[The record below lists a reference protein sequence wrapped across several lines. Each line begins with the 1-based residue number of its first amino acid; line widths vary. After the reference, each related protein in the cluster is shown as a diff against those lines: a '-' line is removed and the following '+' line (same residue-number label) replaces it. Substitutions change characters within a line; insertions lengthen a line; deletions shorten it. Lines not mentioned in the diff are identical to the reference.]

1 MGKTVVL
8 DYGFYDIQGL
18 MDIKNNG
25 IYRYSIIKK
34 RCFWTIYV
42 DGDKIK
48 DNFTKK

>member
-25 IYRYSIIKK
+25 IYRSSIIKK
-34 RCFWTIYV
+34 RRCWNIYM
-42 DGDKIK
+42 DCDKIK